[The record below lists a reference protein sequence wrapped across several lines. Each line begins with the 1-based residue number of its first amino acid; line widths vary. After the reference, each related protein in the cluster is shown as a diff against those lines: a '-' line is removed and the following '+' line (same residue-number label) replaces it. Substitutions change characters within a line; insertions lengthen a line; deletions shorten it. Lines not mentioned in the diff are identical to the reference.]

1 MLCAPKSFL
10 FSSPSLLSFI
20 LNPICWINFSIYQLM
35 TSYCSLSKK
44 IILIPDSRKMEKLWG
59 GTGRKGNALIIFT
72 HTHTHT
78 HTQSEL
84 KIVQWWFR
92 KGSRC
97 DNLRLSFLFLLDYHA
112 SYCFNLVFQI
122 YFLHSSSILPVTR
135 GFYCYEISCQEIC
148 CRWEH
153 L

>member
-1 MLCAPKSFL
+1 MCSQKFPLFFPLITIIYSEPNLLNQFLNLSINDILL
-10 FSSPSLLSFI
+10 FSF
-20 LNPICWINFSIYQLM
+20 
-35 TSYCSLSKK
+35 KK
-44 IILIPDSRKMEKLWG
+44 NYIDSRLEEDGEALGRNREK
-59 GTGRKGNALIIFT
+59 RQCSHHFYT

-148 CRWEH
+148 CC
-153 L
+153 

>member
-1 MLCAPKSFL
+1 MLCVPKF
-10 FSSPSLLSFI
+10 PLSFPLITIIYSEPNLLNQFLNLSINDI
-20 LNPICWINFSIYQLM
+20 LLFPFNKNYI
-35 TSYCSLSKK
+35 
-44 IILIPDSRKMEKLWG
+44 DSRLEEDGEALGRNWEK
-59 GTGRKGNALIIFT
+59 RQCYRYFY
-72 HTHTHT
+72 THT

-84 KIVQWWFR
+84 KIVQGWFR
-92 KGSRC
+92 KRSRC
-97 DNLRLSFLFLLDYHA
+97 DNLRLSFLFLLDYRA

-122 YFLHSSSILPVTR
+122 YFLYSSSILPVTR